1 MKSPAQEIRDLANR
15 LAKINEGEFDDFDLG
30 GLGKELDQDDEGG
43 KGFDKESMF
52 DQLGKILDTVGGADP
67 ITTVKTDDG
76 QELKVSP
83 DQARVLRMM
92 LTADGMKPQ
101 VKLKFTKDIQ
111 NSQTLH
117 DFVDVKDYHEM
128 PKIFMQKYM

>member
-1 MKSPAQEIRDLANR
+1 MTTLKQFEEHLNKLTQEAL
-15 LAKINEGEFDDFDLG
+15 DDFDLG
-30 GLGKELDQDDEGG
+30 DHGRELDVDDEGG
-43 KGFDKESMF
+43 KGFDNENMF
-52 DQLGKILDTVGGADP
+52 GQLGKILDTVGGANP

-76 QELKVSP
+76 QEIEVSP
-83 DQARVLRMM
+83 EQARMLRMM
-92 LTADGMKPQ
+92 LTAEGMKPA

>member
-1 MKSPAQEIRDLANR
+1 MKNYLKEFEEHLN
-15 LAKINEGEFDDFDLG
+15 KITGESDMDDLG
-30 GLGKELDQDDEGG
+30 LRGHGSELDQDDDGGEGF
-43 KGFDKESMF
+43 KGDAMF
-52 DQLGKILDTVGGADP
+52 NQLGKILDTQGGPNAVKS
-67 ITTVKTDDG
+67 VKTDDG
-76 QELKVSP
+76 QEIAVSP
-83 DQARVLRMM
+83 DQARMLRMM
-92 LTADGMKPQ
+92 LSAEGMKPQ

>member
-1 MKSPAQEIRDLANR
+1 MSDAQYIRDLATK
-15 LAKINEGEFDDFDLG
+15 LAKISEGDFDDLNLRNVG
-30 GLGKELDQDDEGG
+30 RELDVDDEGG
-43 KGFDKESMF
+43 KGFDGAPMF
-52 DQLGKILDTVGGADP
+52 TQLGKILDSQSNPNPV
-67 ITTVKTDDG
+67 TTVKTDDG
-76 QELKVSP
+76 EEITVTP

-92 LTADGMKPQ
+92 LTAEGMKPQ
-101 VKLKFTKDIQ
+101 VKLQFTKDLQ